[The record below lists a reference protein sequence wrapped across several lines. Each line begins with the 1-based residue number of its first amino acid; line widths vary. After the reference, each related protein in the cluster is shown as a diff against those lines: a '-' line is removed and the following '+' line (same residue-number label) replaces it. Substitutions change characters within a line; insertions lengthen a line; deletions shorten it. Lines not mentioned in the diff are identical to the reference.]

1 MSNCVASGA
10 VFVLILFKAVYN
22 KTIVI
27 TGFGFCDILNNL
39 GLGKYFQ
46 PRPSARLITLTL
58 SVVRRKGEENLKGKC
73 FDLFFF
79 KSLNQFIQCIEAS
92 LEN

>member
-1 MSNCVASGA
+1 MRHSIFLRVMSNCVASGA

-39 GLGKYFQ
+39 GIGKYFQ
-46 PRPSARLITLTL
+46 PRPSAQLITLTL
-58 SVVRRKGEENLKGKC
+58 TVVRRKG
-73 FDLFFF
+73 
-79 KSLNQFIQCIEAS
+79 
-92 LEN
+92 